1 MTRTLNFRPN
11 AFSHASFVRRA
22 GSVANIQHTNI
33 KHKGQ
38 RGVALLEV
46 LIAFFIL
53 SIGLLGLAGMQIK
66 ALQFNQGSFQRS
78 QALISAYE
86 MMDRM
91 RLNSTAAG
99 SNSYNMGWGNTPS
112 GSGVVGTDLAQWL
125 NTIKSNFPDG
135 EGSIECD
142 ANKICTVGVRW
153 RDRFGA
159 NPSTDWESLA
169 ISSQI

>member
-1 MTRTLNFRPN
+1 MTRALNFRRN
-11 AFSHASFVRRA
+11 VFLRSSFVRRS
-22 GSVANIQHTNI
+22 GSAANI
-33 KHKGQ
+33 KHTDTKYKGQ
-38 RGVALLEV
+38 RGIALLEV

-91 RLNSTAAG
+91 RLNSNAATA
-99 SNSYNMGWGNTPS
+99 NNYNMSWGNTPS
-112 GSGVVGTDLAQWL
+112 GSGVVGADLAQWL

-135 EGSIECD
+135 EGSIACD